1 MPKKVRESSLLRYA
15 LFNVKLS
22 INSAVWETTHP
33 IKGHIYVD
41 ILNENPAPKL
51 GPNIRN
57 RPTTQIFFL
66 KLRSSINHMDM
77 KGGRAWEGV
86 SPSIKH

>member
-57 RPTTQIFFL
+57 RPTTQIYFFEIEIIH
-66 KLRSSINHMDM
+66 KPHGHERGERSKS
-77 KGGRAWEGV
+77 
-86 SPSIKH
+86 KH